1 MTPRKSEKEKA
12 DAKLLRAK
20 KAGEDFIPRAKA
32 LHKEED
38 GTPLYDYSKSVYTKS
53 AEKTTIICKIQTH
66 GDFLQSPNSHL
77 SGHGCPKCRD
87 DANKAEQTMTH
98 EEYIRRCEER
108 YPNLL
113 DFSKTKY
120 VKWKEDTTFVCK
132 LCNTE
137 YIRNAGAMLGKG
149 SHGCPKCIGGIR
161 DTLESF
167 IEKANNRHNNLF
179 FYDLVVYI
187 NALTKIKIK
196 CKDNHIFE
204 QTPNHHIGGNGCPI
218 CVGKHRTFEDFKELS
233 KERYPEIPFDFST
246 SLFINMTTP
255 IDIICPRKHI
265 FTIPPNQHLRDGSK
279 GGCIKCAN
287 ITTGESNTYS
297 QEKWVDLAKS
307 KHNDLYLY
315 DKVVYVNSQTEVI
328 IGCKKHG
335 DFQILPVV
343 HLTGGGCT
351 KCGIERSRESKLLT
365 EKDFND
371 KIEHCK
377 KVHNNKYKYN
387 GIYRDDGYLRIEMI
401 CDKHGIFNQ
410 RLEHHI
416 KGHGCYKCV
425 VNYSKQQIEWL
436 QYRQIRDGFIQH
448 ACNIGEYQIPETF
461 MHADGFREETNTIYE
476 YQGDFWHG
484 NPKIF
489 RQTDV
494 NPKTNTTYGI
504 LFERTKNKI
513 KMLLSKGYNVI
524 EVWESEWDRGK
535 KAIVNI
541 QNLWRSA
548 RLKCPTV

>member
-53 AEKTTIICKIQTH
+53 AEKTTITCKIQTH

-87 DANKAEQTMTH
+87 DANKTQQTMTH

-108 YPNLL
+108 YPNLI

-120 VKWKEDTTFVCK
+120 VKWKEDATFVCK

-167 IEKANNRHNNLF
+167 IEKANNTHNNLF

-187 NALTKIKIK
+187 NALTKVKIK

-265 FTIPPNQHLRDGSK
+265 
-279 GGCIKCAN
+279 
-287 ITTGESNTYS
+287 Y
-297 QEKWVDLAKS
+297 
-307 KHNDLYLY
+307 
-315 DKVVYVNSQTEVI
+315 
-328 IGCKKHG
+328 
-335 DFQILPVV
+335 
-343 HLTGGGCT
+343 
-351 KCGIERSRESKLLT
+351 
-365 EKDFND
+365 
-371 KIEHCK
+371 
-377 KVHNNKYKYN
+377 
-387 GIYRDDGYLRIEMI
+387 
-401 CDKHGIFNQ
+401 
-410 RLEHHI
+410 
-416 KGHGCYKCV
+416 CYEP
-425 VNYSKQQIEWL
+425 S
-436 QYRQIRDGFIQH
+436 
-448 ACNIGEYQIPETF
+448 
-461 MHADGFREETNTIYE
+461 
-476 YQGDFWHG
+476 
-484 NPKIF
+484 
-489 RQTDV
+489 
-494 NPKTNTTYGI
+494 
-504 LFERTKNKI
+504 
-513 KMLLSKGYNVI
+513 
-524 EVWESEWDRGK
+524 
-535 KAIVNI
+535 
-541 QNLWRSA
+541 
-548 RLKCPTV
+548 

>member
-1 MTPRKSEKEKA
+1 M
-12 DAKLLRAK
+12 
-20 KAGEDFIPRAKA
+20 
-32 LHKEED
+32 
-38 GTPLYDYSKSVYTKS
+38 
-53 AEKTTIICKIQTH
+53 
-66 GDFLQSPNSHL
+66 
-77 SGHGCPKCRD
+77 
-87 DANKAEQTMTH
+87 
-98 EEYIRRCEER
+98 
-108 YPNLL
+108 NL
-113 DFSKTKY
+113 
-120 VKWKEDTTFVCK
+120 
-132 LCNTE
+132 
-137 YIRNAGAMLGKG
+137 
-149 SHGCPKCIGGIR
+149 
-161 DTLESF
+161 
-167 IEKANNRHNNLF
+167 
-179 FYDLVVYI
+179 
-187 NALTKIKIK
+187 
-196 CKDNHIFE
+196 
-204 QTPNHHIGGNGCPI
+204 
-218 CVGKHRTFEDFKELS
+218 
-233 KERYPEIPFDFST
+233 
-246 SLFINMTTP
+246 
-255 IDIICPRKHI
+255 
-265 FTIPPNQHLRDGSK
+265 LRDGSK

-287 ITTGESNTYS
+287 ITTGESNAYS
-297 QEKWVDLAKS
+297 QEEWVDLAKS

-335 DFQILPVV
+335 DFQQLPVV

-351 KCGIERSRESKLLT
+351 KCGIERSTESKLLT

-371 KIEHCK
+371 KIEHSK

-436 QYRQIRDGFIQH
+436 EYRQIRDGFIQH
-448 ACNIGEYQIPETF
+448 ARNIGEYQIPETF
-461 MHADGFREETNTIYE
+461 MHADGFRGETNTIYE

-489 RQTDV
+489 RQTDI
-494 NPKTNTTYGI
+494 NPRTNTTYGI

-548 RLKCPTV
+548 RLKCPPV